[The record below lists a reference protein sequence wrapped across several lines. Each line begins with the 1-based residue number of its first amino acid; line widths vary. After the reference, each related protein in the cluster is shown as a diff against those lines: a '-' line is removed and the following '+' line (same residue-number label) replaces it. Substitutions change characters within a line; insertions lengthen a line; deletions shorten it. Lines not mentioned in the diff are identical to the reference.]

1 MSVLE
6 LEKPQQEEQAP
17 EELSVKDTVRS
28 LLDRLP
34 DDVTWDEL
42 VVRLNM
48 RSMLEQDKSHVE
60 YDRFV
65 RDSINEGIK
74 ELEEG
79 LGIPHA
85 EVEKRMKKWL
95 E

>member
-6 LEKPQQEEQAP
+6 LEEPKRKEQP
-17 EELSVKDTVRS
+17 LEDQSVKDTVRG

-42 VVRLNM
+42 VVRLNV
-48 RSMLEQDKSHVE
+48 RSMLEQDKSPAE
-60 YDRFV
+60 YDQFV